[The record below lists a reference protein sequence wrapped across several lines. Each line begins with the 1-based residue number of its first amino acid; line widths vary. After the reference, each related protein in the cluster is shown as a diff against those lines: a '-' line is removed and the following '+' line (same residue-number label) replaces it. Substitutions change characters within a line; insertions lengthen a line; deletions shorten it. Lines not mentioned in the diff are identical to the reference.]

1 MFFLLTEGTSIDPF
15 FINVRDLSEGFR
27 ILVDMVTTHGSEQRR
42 LFKAS
47 DFSDDDFVGN
57 TFECSLDFT
66 AVGEKN
72 VDLVPMCEC
81 LIFNKFCL
89 FE

>member
-1 MFFLLTEGTSIDPF
+1 M
-15 FINVRDLSEGFR
+15 RDLSEGFR
-27 ILVDMVTTHGSEQRR
+27 ILVAMVTTHGSEQRR

-81 LIFNKFCL
+81 LIFNKFC
-89 FE
+89 F